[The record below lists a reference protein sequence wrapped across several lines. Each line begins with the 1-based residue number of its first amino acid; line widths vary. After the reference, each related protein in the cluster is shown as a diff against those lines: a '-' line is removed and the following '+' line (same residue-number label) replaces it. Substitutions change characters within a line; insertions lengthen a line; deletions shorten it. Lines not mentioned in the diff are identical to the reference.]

1 MTAEVLV
8 TGADGALGRAV
19 LGHFHKSGIAVR
31 VLLMPGKPKPQYASE
46 CVWGDVRDFSAMQ
59 QAVKGVQIVIH
70 MAGLILSQSPQLLH
84 EVNAL
89 GTKNLIDACLQH
101 GVNRFLYI
109 SSISVI
115 YPHRNAY
122 AESKWQAEEFVRNSG
137 LAWTIL
143 RPTLLVGK
151 GGGME
156 YLKFGKL
163 IQFPLIPL
171 PQNGRALKRPVH
183 IQDLADGIFRALQSA
198 QTSGKIYA
206 LAGLEIYSLHQ
217 ILCELAKE
225 QGISSPRIL
234 PLPLALANMV
244 AKVMDV
250 FPGKLSAR
258 QTLMGL
264 IENAA
269 PEITEA
275 QVDFGYA
282 PQTLKGRWL
291 G

>member
-1 MTAEVLV
+1 MTAKVLI

-19 LGHFHKSGIAVR
+19 LGHLNATGLAVR
-31 VLLMPGKPKPQYASE
+31 VLVMPGKPMPQYASE

-59 QAVKGVQIVIH
+59 QAVNGIQTVIH
-70 MAGLILSQSPQLLH
+70 MAGLILSQSPQMLH
-84 EVNAL
+84 DVNAV
-89 GTKNLIDACLQH
+89 GTKNLLDASLEQ
-101 GVNRFLYI
+101 GVTRFLYI
-109 SSISVI
+109 SSISVT

-122 AESKWQAEEFVRNSG
+122 AESKLQAEAFVRNSG

-151 GGGME
+151 GGGIE
-156 YLKFGKL
+156 FLKFGILSK
-163 IQFPLIPL
+163 FPLILLPL
-171 PQNGRALKRPVH
+171 NGRALKRPVH
-183 IQDLADGIFRALQSA
+183 IQDLAEGIIRALQSSY
-198 QTSGKIYA
+198 THGKVYA
-206 LAGLEIYSLHQ
+206 VAGLETYSLHQ
-217 ILCELAKE
+217 MLCEIAKE
-225 QGISSPRIL
+225 QNRSAPRIL
-234 PLPLALANMV
+234 SMPLAVSKLV
-244 AKVMDV
+244 ATGIDF

-275 QVDFGYA
+275 KADFGYA
-282 PQTLKGRWL
+282 PKTLKGRWI